1 MRSLLADKDFIN
13 IRTCCV
19 LCFNIVNFHRTVSPY
34 SYEAFTHCAVSYI
47 YHCKQSCLTPVHLS
61 LQNALRHAL
70 LCTEPTA
77 QPVLLSFSEPEE
89 TSALFNPVVEVVQ
102 VGGVHLEQEAL
113 ITHHYD
119 YEGEPIAM

>member
-1 MRSLLADKDFIN
+1 MKHSR
-13 IRTCCV
+13 
-19 LCFNIVNFHRTVSPY
+19 IVQYHT
-34 SYEAFTHCAVSYI
+34 FTLWSQSAPDHS
-47 YHCKQSCLTPVHLS
+47 KQSCLAPVHLS
-61 LQNALRHAL
+61 LQNALCHVL

-77 QPVLLSFSEPEE
+77 QPVLLAFSEPEE
-89 TSALFNPVVEVVQ
+89 TSALFNPVEEVMR

>member
-1 MRSLLADKDFIN
+1 MPYAVRS
-13 IRTCCV
+13 CV
-19 LCFNIVNFHRTVSPY
+19 LVTAECPTP
-34 SYEAFTHCAVSYI
+34 CA
-47 YHCKQSCLTPVHLS
+47 PVHLS
-61 LQNALRHAL
+61 LQNALHHAL

-77 QPVLLSFSEPEE
+77 QPVLLAFSEPEE

-119 YEGEPIAM
+119 YEGEPLATYNVK